1 MGANFTPSPY
11 HSHIPKV
18 EVKLFLNKRFLLLAK
33 YASRLVFGFLT
44 QAHNIWLEKQSTLRR
59 FSHEE
64 RSVVTD
70 IGLEMEEQKA
80 TMKNNLTGRFKQ
92 VIADEEACP

>member
-1 MGANFTPSPY
+1 
-11 HSHIPKV
+11 
-18 EVKLFLNKRFLLLAK
+18 
-33 YASRLVFGFLT
+33 
-44 QAHNIWLEKQSTLRR
+44 LRR